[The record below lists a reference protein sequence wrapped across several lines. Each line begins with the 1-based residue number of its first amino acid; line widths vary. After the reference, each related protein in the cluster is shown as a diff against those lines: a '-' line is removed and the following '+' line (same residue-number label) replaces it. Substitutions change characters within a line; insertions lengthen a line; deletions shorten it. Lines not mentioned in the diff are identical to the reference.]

1 MLWGGGDWVAL
12 WRVYSAWGRA
22 KIKTGEVRS
31 GAIDRTSEII
41 TRAEGLNDIRSGNS
55 PSRDERLKALL
66 AILDLAVRD
75 VHFLLEGGQMPV
87 KTGPT
92 NE

>member
-1 MLWGGGDWVAL
+1 MDPL
-12 WRVYSAWGRA
+12 
-22 KIKTGEVRS
+22 E
-31 GAIDRTSEII
+31 RTSQII
-41 TRAEGLNDIRSGNS
+41 TLTEVINDILVSNS

-75 VHFLLEGGQMPV
+75 VHFLLEGGEMPG
-87 KTGPT
+87 KTGAT